1 MVSSYWVVYGVK
13 VMGLTEIQW
22 GIVLLIASVAN
33 VILLIPAGII
43 VDRFGPRRVLTFTLI
58 LGAAPIMLFPFLP
71 SFISVVTLFILITL
85 TNSFL
90 MAGAPSFMT
99 QVTPEDKRGR
109 IMSALGQGML
119 FVNIRGGGAGGPGM
133 GAILVIPTILGSLI
147 GGFVYNYN
155 PVLLWLFY
163 GASLLLS
170 AFISWTFLK

>member
-1 MVSSYWVVYGVK
+1 
-13 VMGLTEIQW
+13 
-22 GIVLLIASVAN
+22 
-33 VILLIPAGII
+33 
-43 VDRFGPRRVLTFTLI
+43 
-58 LGAAPIMLFPFLP
+58 MLFPFLP
-71 SFISVVTLFILITL
+71 SFISVVTLFVLITL

-90 MAGAPSFMT
+90 MAGAPSYMT
-99 QVTPEDKRGR
+99 QATPEDKRGR

-155 PVLLWLFY
+155 PMLLWLFY

-170 AFISWTFLK
+170 AFISWTFLE